1 MEVPSMTDPVYDDG
15 SRTEIITDE
24 EDPPQSGEWVDSEQ
38 FLEDATDDEL
48 AMGQVLGEG
57 IDLDDDDDNGAEI
70 VKAIE
75 ELS

>member
-1 MEVPSMTDPVYDDG
+1 MTDPVYDDG

>member
-1 MEVPSMTDPVYDDG
+1 MTDPVYDDG
-15 SRTEIITDE
+15 SRTETVTDE